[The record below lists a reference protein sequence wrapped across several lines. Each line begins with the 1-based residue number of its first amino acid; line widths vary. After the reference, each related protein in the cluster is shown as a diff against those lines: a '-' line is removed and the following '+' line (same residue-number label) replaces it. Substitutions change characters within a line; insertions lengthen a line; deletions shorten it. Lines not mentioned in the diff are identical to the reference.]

1 MNPKKNNQTS
11 YLDMNE
17 LLNTDQLHLWTCD
30 CVCGMY
36 EENDD
41 YILQPENASDDNR
54 PKDAFSA
61 CSLPLPSKE
70 LEDLYYGLFLDF
82 GKNTLGVKDHFV
94 SACSLASLNGQNGFL
109 LSADHDPEYIA
120 AYMDCDVSAESL
132 WNYGHGSDLSE
143 EHYHDIMESVLNDI
157 RSHITELK
165 AKADSRCTFLVG
177 KKDTFKEHNIELCM
191 FIPGNIGNDAI
202 RENMKFFIENGYA

>member
-36 EENDD
+36 EDKDSYLYPQSETEADD
-41 YILQPENASDDNR
+41 ICVEDVL
-54 PKDAFSA
+54 
-61 CSLPLPSKE
+61 SKE
-70 LEDLYYGLFLDF
+70 LQDLYYGLFLDF
-82 GKNTLGVKDHFV
+82 SKNTLGVKDHFI

-191 FIPGNIGNDAI
+191 FIPGNIGDDVI